1 MMEMKKYKLAALAGI
16 IIMGIGAFLACLSST
31 GAAVTIGNIMLVVS
45 LVILIY
51 AFSHWQP

>member
-16 IIMGIGAFLACLSST
+16 IIMGIGAFLACLAST